1 MLETNT
7 RLGRISL
14 QMLMTLLVL
23 PFIFPLAVMVEVS
36 LGGEGLGNYAAVL
49 SLPQLPLFFRNSLI
63 IAGGTIILTYACAM
77 LSAFAFAKLTMRGR
91 EVLFYALL
99 VALTLPSAALTV
111 PLFTVM
117 QNLGTLD
124 TFWSVILPLAA
135 LAVPLNVMLARSF
148 IAGLP
153 DELLEAARLDGCG
166 PWRIFAHIVLPLTK
180 PISAVIVVWTFVGA
194 WNEYLLPLL
203 FLQGPDKQ
211 VVTQLPQLFVSEY
224 SHDQTK
230 VIAGTVLIALPTV
243 VVYIALQRLFE
254 RGLTAGALK

>member
-7 RLGRISL
+7 RFGRIAL
-14 QMLMTLLVL
+14 QVLVTLFVV
-23 PFIFPLAVMVEVS
+23 PFVFPLAVMVDVS
-36 LGGEGLGNYAAVL
+36 LGGERLGNYSAVL
-49 SLPQLPLFFRNSLI
+49 RLPQLPLFFRNSLL
-63 IAGGTIILTYACAM
+63 IAVSTVVVTYACAM
-77 LSAFAFAKLTMRGR
+77 LSSFAFAKLRMRGK
-91 EVLFYALL
+91 EFLFYALL
-99 VALTLPSAALTV
+99 VALTMPSAALTV

-117 QNLGTLD
+117 QNLGALD

-166 PWRIFAHIVLPLTK
+166 PWRILSHVILPLTK

-203 FLQGPDKQ
+203 FLQSPETQ
-211 VVTQLPQLFVSEY
+211 VVTQLPQFFSSEY
-224 SHDQTK
+224 GQDQTK
-230 VIAGTVLIALPTV
+230 IIAGTVVIALPTV
-243 VVYIALQRLFE
+243 VVYLALQRLFE
-254 RGLTAGALK
+254 RGLTAGAFK